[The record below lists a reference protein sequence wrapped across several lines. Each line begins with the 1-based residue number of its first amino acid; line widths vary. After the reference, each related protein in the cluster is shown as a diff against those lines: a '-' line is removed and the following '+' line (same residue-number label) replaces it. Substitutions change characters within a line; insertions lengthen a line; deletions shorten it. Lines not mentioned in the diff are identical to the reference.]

1 VTDIGQAVLDAIAD
15 LKSTTDRRFAVLES
29 RTADLGSLDGRLA
42 ALEAGGKNLDG
53 RLAAL
58 DAGGKNLDGRLAV
71 LETRTAGLENLDGR
85 LAALEAGDKNLDGR
99 LAGLEAGI
107 KKLDERLESLDVRT
121 AGLENLDLHF
131 LQSTVRRLLD
141 EARDT
146 GDALRQ
152 IEVKMDEVYS
162 SMATSPEIKRLREAV
177 SDSATRERE
186 LDIRLS
192 TIESRLGLKN
202 PLQPAT

>member
-1 VTDIGQAVLDAIAD
+1 MTDIGQAVLDAIAD
-15 LKSTTDRRFAVLES
+15 LKSTTDRRLAVLET
-29 RTADLGSLDGRLA
+29 RTAGLGSLDGRLA
-42 ALEAGGKNLDG
+42 SLDAGGKNLDG
-53 RLAAL
+53 RLASLEAT
-58 DAGGKNLDGRLAV
+58 GKNVDGRLAV

-85 LAALEAGDKNLDGR
+85 LAALDAGVKN
-99 LAGLEAGI
+99 
-107 KKLDERLESLDVRT
+107 LDERLASLDART

-141 EARDT
+141 EQRDT
-146 GDALRQ
+146 SDALRQ
-152 IEVKMDEVYS
+152 IEIKMDEIYS

-177 SDSATRERE
+177 SDSVTRERE

-202 PLQPAT
+202 PLEPAT